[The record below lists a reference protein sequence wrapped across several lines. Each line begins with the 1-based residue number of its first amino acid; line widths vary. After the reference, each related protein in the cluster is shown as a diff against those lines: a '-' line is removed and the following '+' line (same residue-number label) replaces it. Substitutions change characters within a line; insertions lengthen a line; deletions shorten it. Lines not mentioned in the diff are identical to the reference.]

1 MECCHGMKTQSSINN
16 YCHYNYSCTN
26 KSYQFRWP
34 LFAPHHAMCT
44 NACPHVA
51 STASPVT
58 VTVPDLCASLHPYLC
73 GCRPCCGLAC
83 LLRPPVLL
91 PSGLIHSDRPK
102 NCFTSPIVCCVP
114 VCGWWVIRNCNYYR
128 TMPNSV
134 HNQHISSIAKSN
146 YYFVYSSQ

>member
-1 MECCHGMKTQSSINN
+1 MKTQSSINN

-34 LFAPHHAMCT
+34 LFAPHHAMCI

-58 VTVPDLCASLHPYLC
+58 VTVPDLCASLHSYLC
-73 GCRPCCGLAC
+73 GCMSSLLWACLPAC
-83 LLRPPVLL
+83 LLSPPACPLDSFIRIGRRTACQV
-91 PSGLIHSDRPK
+91 PSYA
-102 NCFTSPIVCCVP
+102 VP